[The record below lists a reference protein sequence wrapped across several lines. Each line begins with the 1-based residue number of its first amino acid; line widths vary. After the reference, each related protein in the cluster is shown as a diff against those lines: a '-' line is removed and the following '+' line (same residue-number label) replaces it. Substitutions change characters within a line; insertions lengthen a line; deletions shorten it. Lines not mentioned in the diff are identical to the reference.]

1 MTSLQNSAP
10 PSTTPR
16 RRRPVR
22 FYIGIALLILCGL
35 LYISIAVT
43 AFLPLDGVT
52 KAATIGGTIAVAEV
66 SFLLGVAGVGKEAYQ
81 AVKARFSR
89 KKKDAAVETVEPGA
103 PVEESREETPR
114 EDVRAS

>member
-1 MTSLQNSAP
+1 MTSLQNS
-10 PSTTPR
+10 TTPSITT

-22 FYIGIALLILCGL
+22 FYVGIGFLVLCGL
-35 LYISIAVT
+35 LYLSILVS

-89 KKKDAAVETVEPGA
+89 KKKDAAAGQSGA
-103 PVEESREETPR
+103 DDSVS
-114 EDVRAS
+114 